1 LSFLKNEKLQKNWDL
16 YFIRNMKNIKLKK
29 SVCVFCGSKNGNSKI
44 FKDATLELG
53 AQLAK
58 NEIRLVYGGGSLGLM
73 GELSK
78 SVHRNKGEVLGVI
91 PKNLLKIEGINK
103 NHGEIIITDDMHKR
117 KKTMYDNSDAFLCLP
132 GGIGTL
138 EEVSETITWFQLNIS
153 RKPIFFLN
161 INRYWDNFRIL
172 LEQFVSLEFS
182 DKDLLNYFVFFES
195 VETLMPSLLS
205 SLNIP
210 SKE

>member
-1 LSFLKNEKLQKNWDL
+1 ME
-16 YFIRNMKNIKLKK
+16 NIKQKK
-29 SVCVFCGSKNGNSKI
+29 SICVFCGSKYGNNTIYKE
-44 FKDATLELG
+44 ATLELG
-53 AQLAK
+53 EQLAK
-58 NEIRLVYGGGSLGLM
+58 NQIKLVYGGGSLGLM

-78 SVHRNKGEVLGVI
+78 SVHRNQGEVLGVI

-103 NHGEIIITDDMHKR
+103 NRGEIIITDGMHKR
-117 KKTMYDNSDAFLCLP
+117 KQTMYENADAFLCLP

-138 EEVSETITWFQLNIS
+138 EEVSETITWFQLKIS

-161 INRYWDNFRIL
+161 INSYWDNFRVL

-182 DKDLLNYFVFFES
+182 DQDLLNYFIFFDS
-195 VETLMPSLLS
+195 VETLMPCLLS
-205 SLNIP
+205 SLDIP